1 MALCIPDEE
10 PILIEEY
17 FNGEISDKIEGE
29 NGFGYDLFSMCQ
41 SYIKLQ
47 QCSH

>member
-29 NGFGYDLFSMCQ
+29 NGFGLR
-41 SYIKLQ
+41 SYFL
-47 QCSH
+47 CARVT